1 MAKQETNETIGA
13 GAMSS
18 VPVLSIEEV
27 RQLKIGRIRH
37 VREGEEPSVSYNFM
51 PRFDG
56 VPEEFFALE
65 EIPWVKCDDADIPR
79 STRNYAQALREKG
92 ESVEVSVAPR
102 GIMCFR
108 MNFRGERIALW
119 LNAWTSSAI
128 VIGSDGK
135 ARKPLFAPEPAK

>member
-1 MAKQETNETIGA
+1 MTNQEANDARAI
-13 GAMSS
+13 SS
-18 VPVLSIEEV
+18 APVLSIEEV
-27 RQLKIGRIRH
+27 RQLKIERIRH

-65 EIPWVKCDDADIPR
+65 EIPWEKCDDDDIPR
-79 STRNYAQALREKG
+79 SMRNYAQALWEKG

-102 GIMCFR
+102 GIICFH

-119 LNAWTSSAI
+119 FNAWTSTAV
-128 VIGSDGK
+128 VIGSDNK
-135 ARKPLFAPEPAK
+135 VSKPLFAEEPAK

>member
-1 MAKQETNETIGA
+1 MTNQEVNDARTI
-13 GAMSS
+13 SS
-18 VPVLSIEEV
+18 APVLSIEEV
-27 RQLKIGRIRH
+27 RQLKIERIRH

-65 EIPWVKCDDADIPR
+65 EIPWEKCDDDDIPR
-79 STRNYAQALREKG
+79 SMRNYAQALWEKG

-102 GIMCFR
+102 GIICFH

-119 LNAWTSSAI
+119 FNAWTSTAI
-128 VIGSDGK
+128 VIGSDNK
-135 ARKPLFAPEPAK
+135 VSKPLFAEEMRHL

>member
-1 MAKQETNETIGA
+1 MANENPREGA
-13 GAMSS
+13 VVNEASS
-18 VPVLSIEEV
+18 APVLSIEEV
-27 RQLKIGRIRH
+27 RQLKIERIRH
-37 VREGEEPSVSYNFM
+37 VREGGEPSVSYNFM

-65 EIPWVKCDDADIPR
+65 EIPWVKCDDANIPR
-79 STRNYAQALREKG
+79 IMRNYAQALREKG

-119 LNAWTSSAI
+119 FNAWTSSTI

-135 ARKPLFAPEPAK
+135 ARKPLFTEPRE